1 MARQI
6 HFISGLPRS
15 GSTLLSAILRQ
26 NPKFHAAMS
35 SPVNALFSAA
45 LGTMS
50 SGSEFTVFFPEEK
63 RQEILKGLFTT
74 YYADKADKDV
84 IFDTSRGWCT
94 RIAALKQLYPESKF
108 ICCVRSLAWIMDSFE
123 RLIRKNAFNN
133 SRLFSNH
140 SESGTVYSRC
150 EALAKGDRTVGF
162 AYNALKEAF
171 YGEHASSLLL
181 VEYEILAAM
190 PQKTMELIYKF
201 LGQEP
206 YQHDFA
212 NVTYDEPG
220 FDEWIGLSGLHRIKG
235 RVEFR
240 KRNTI
245 LPPDVFQN
253 FDKLSFWN
261 DANSP
266 ANVIKFVQ
274 K

>member
-1 MARQI
+1 MTPRI

-26 NPKFHAAMS
+26 NPSFHAAMS
-35 SPVNALFSAA
+35 SPVNALFSAT

-50 SGSEFTVFFPEEK
+50 SSSEFSVFFPEEK
-63 RQEILKGLFTT
+63 RQAILKGLFSN
-74 YYADKADKDV
+74 YYADQIDKPV

-94 RIAALKQLYPESKF
+94 RIAALKQLFPESKF
-108 ICCVRSLAWIMDSFE
+108 VCCVRSLAWIMDSFE

-133 SRLFSNH
+133 SRLFNNP

-150 EALAKGDRTVGF
+150 ETLGQGDRIVGF

-171 YGEHASSLLL
+171 FGEHAASLLL
-181 VEYEILAAM
+181 IDYEILAAM
-190 PQKTMELIYKF
+190 PQKTLELIYQF
-201 LGQEP
+201 IGEEH
-206 YQHDFA
+206 YEHDF
-212 NVTYDEPG
+212 NDVCYDEPE
-220 FDEWIGLSGLHRIKG
+220 FDEWIGLSGLHQISGK
-235 RVEFR
+235 VEFR

-261 DANSP
+261 DGANSA
-266 ANVIKFVQ
+266 ANVIKFM
-274 K
+274 